1 MPHRIEPR
9 TEVSPEYIGP
19 NFLTSQLPP
28 SSRPGHT
35 SCHAEADEPAHA
47 RRRPGKLVLAA
58 SAGLLPAVVDMA
70 VTGTPTEGI
79 VVGGL
84 SALAV
89 GVAAVAI

>member
-9 TEVSPEYIGP
+9 TEVSPEYVGP

-35 SCHAEADEPAHA
+35 SCHVEADEPARA
-47 RRRPGKLVLAA
+47 RRRPGKLALAA

>member
-1 MPHRIEPR
+1 MPN
-9 TEVSPEYIGP
+9 TEVSPEYTGP
-19 NFLTSQLPP
+19 DFLTSQLPP

-35 SCHAEADEPAHA
+35 ACDVGSGEPARK
-47 RRRPGKLVLAA
+47 RRFPGKFTLAT

>member
-9 TEVSPEYIGP
+9 TEVSPEYVGP

-35 SCHAEADEPAHA
+35 SCHMESEKPT
-47 RRRPGKLVLAA
+47 RQYRRPGKLTLMAP
-58 SAGLLPAVVDMA
+58 AGFLPAMVDMA
-70 VTGTPTEGI
+70 VSGTPTEGA

-84 SALAV
+84 SAIAV
-89 GVAAVAI
+89 GIAAVAI